1 MKSTLFAILW
11 IIYSQFLINC
21 VAFYRGFFNN
31 RNSYPQL
38 IHNFRFFMKKVLAFD
53 IGGTNTRLALINE
66 NFEIEKVEIK
76 DTPHNSKEKFM
87 ETVFELVDAFPLED
101 VVAFGAGVPGV
112 VDTKSAKII
121 TLPNVGISDI
131 EFGKLLK
138 EKYHLDVYL
147 RNDAQMACL
156 AEATLGKGK
165 DYGRV
170 FFVTISTGLG
180 GSLCVNGEI
189 QDYLTEVGHTLF
201 KYKDSYQEFEI
212 AAGANIAKL
221 AKLNNVNISSAKEMF
236 DKVKAKDEEGLRFF
250 EEWKNIIKQ
259 YFVLMNDSY
268 CPDVFVVTGGFMKSK
283 AYFFD
288 EIKQCV
294 DGTPIV
300 ECSFDQQA
308 GLMGSAL
315 YAIKKTNI

>member
-11 IIYSQFLINC
+11 IIYSQFLTNC

-87 ETVFELVDAFPLED
+87 KTVFELVDAFPLED

-112 VDTKSAKII
+112 VDTKTAKII

-156 AEATLGKGK
+156 AEAVLGKGK
-165 DYGRV
+165 DYERV

-236 DKVKAKDEEGLRFF
+236 DKVKAKDEEGLKFF

-268 CPDVFVVTGGFMKSK
+268 YPDVFVVTGGFMKSK

-300 ECSFDQQA
+300 ECGFDQQA
-308 GLMGSAL
+308 GLIGSAL
-315 YAIKKTNI
+315 YALKKTNI

>member
-1 MKSTLFAILW
+1 
-11 IIYSQFLINC
+11 
-21 VAFYRGFFNN
+21 
-31 RNSYPQL
+31 
-38 IHNFRFFMKKVLAFD
+38 MKKVLAFD

-66 NFEIEKVEIK
+66 KFEIEKVEIK
-76 DTPHNSKEKFM
+76 DTPHHSKEKFM
-87 ETVFELVDAFPLED
+87 ETVFALVDSFPLED

-112 VDTKSAKII
+112 VDTKTAKII
-121 TLPNVGISDI
+121 TLPNVGIADI
-131 EFGKLLK
+131 EFSKLLK

-156 AEATLGKGK
+156 AEALLGKGK
-165 DYGRV
+165 DYERV

-221 AKLNNVNISSAKEMF
+221 AKLNNVDITSAKNMF
-236 DKVKAKDEEGLRFF
+236 DKVKAGDKDGLRFF
-250 EEWKNIIKQ
+250 EEWKSIIKQ

-283 AYFFD
+283 DLFFE

-294 DGTPIV
+294 EGTPIV

-315 YAIKKTNI
+315 YAFNKTNI

>member
-1 MKSTLFAILW
+1 
-11 IIYSQFLINC
+11 
-21 VAFYRGFFNN
+21 
-31 RNSYPQL
+31 
-38 IHNFRFFMKKVLAFD
+38 MKKVLAFD

-66 NFEIEKVEIK
+66 KFEIEKVEIK

-87 ETVFELVDAFPLED
+87 ETVFALVDSFPLED

-112 VDTKSAKII
+112 VDTKTAKII
-121 TLPNVGISDI
+121 TLPNVGIADI

-156 AEATLGKGK
+156 AEAVLGKGK
-165 DYGRV
+165 DYERV

-180 GSLCVNGEI
+180 GSLCVDGEI

-221 AKLNNVNISSAKEMF
+221 AKLNNVDIKCAKDMF
-236 DKVKAKDEEGLRFF
+236 DKVKVGDKDGLKFF
-250 EEWKNIIKQ
+250 EEWKSIIKQ

-268 CPDVFVVTGGFMKSK
+268 YPDVFVVTGGFMKSK
-283 AYFFD
+283 DLFFE

-294 DGTPIV
+294 EGTPIV

-315 YAIKKTNI
+315 YAFNKTNI